1 MTIRKTVLLAAIAT
15 SVLSAPAFA
24 ADLTSIGMSVGNL
37 GNPFFLSMLKG
48 AEAKAKEITGS
59 KVEVTAVSSDYD
71 LNKQS
76 TQIDNFIAS
85 GVDMVLLNAAD
96 PTAIE
101 PAMVRLKAAGITSVA
116 LDVTAK
122 GADAQVQ
129 TDNIAAGRN
138 ACKYITDKL
147 GGNGNVVIITG
158 PPTSSVLDRVSG
170 CKESLAKSPG
180 IKILSDNQN
189 GKVTRE
195 GGLEVM
201 IGLLTAFD
209 KIDAVFTI
217 NDPQAIGADLAAKQL
232 NRTDLIITSVD
243 GAPDIEGALKQPGN
257 LIQASAA
264 QDPFAMAQKAVDVGY
279 DILQGK
285 QPAQTTILIPAE
297 LITRDNVAQYKGWT
311 ATK

>member
-1 MTIRKTVLLAAIAT
+1 MKFREKTDMTIRKTALLAAIAT

-147 GGNGNVVIITG
+147 GGKGNVVIITG
-158 PPTSSVLDRVSG
+158 PPTSSVSTGSAAARNRWPKAPASRS
-170 CKESLAKSPG
+170 CPTTRMAKS
-180 IKILSDNQN
+180 
-189 GKVTRE
+189 R
-195 GGLEVM
+195 
-201 IGLLTAFD
+201 A
-209 KIDAVFTI
+209 
-217 NDPQAIGADLAAKQL
+217 
-232 NRTDLIITSVD
+232 
-243 GAPDIEGALKQPGN
+243 
-257 LIQASAA
+257 
-264 QDPFAMAQKAVDVGY
+264 KAVWR
-279 DILQGK
+279 L
-285 QPAQTTILIPAE
+285 
-297 LITRDNVAQYKGWT
+297 
-311 ATK
+311 

>member
-1 MTIRKTVLLAAIAT
+1 MTILKTAMLALVAT
-15 SVLSAPAFA
+15 SALSAPAFA
-24 ADLTSIGMSVGNL
+24 KDLTSIGMSVGNL

-48 AEAKAKEITGS
+48 AQDKAKELAGHD
-59 KVEVTAVSSDYD
+59 VEVTAVSSDYD

-170 CKESLAKSPG
+170 CKESLSQSPG

-195 GGLEVM
+195 GGMEVM

-209 KIDAVFTI
+209 DIDAVFTI
-217 NDPQAIGADLAAKQL
+217 NDQEAIGADLAAKQL
-232 NRTDLIITSVD
+232 NRTDFFITSVD
-243 GAPDIEGALKQPGN
+243 GAPDMEQALKQPGS
-257 LIQASAA
+257 LIEASSS
-264 QDPFAMAQKAVDVGY
+264 QDPYAMAQKAVEVGY
-279 DILQGK
+279 AIFRAR
-285 QPAQTTILIPAE
+285 PPP
-297 LITRDNVAQYKGWT
+297 RR
-311 ATK
+311 

>member
-1 MTIRKTVLLAAIAT
+1 M
-15 SVLSAPAFA
+15 
-24 ADLTSIGMSVGNL
+24 
-37 GNPFFLSMLKG
+37 
-48 AEAKAKEITGS
+48 EI
-59 KVEVTAVSSDYD
+59 TAVSSDYD

-147 GGNGNVVIITG
+147 GGTGNVVIITG

-170 CKESLAKSPG
+170 CKNRWPRARASRSCPTTRTARSHAK
-180 IKILSDNQN
+180 
-189 GKVTRE
+189 
-195 GGLEVM
+195 
-201 IGLLTAFD
+201 
-209 KIDAVFTI
+209 
-217 NDPQAIGADLAAKQL
+217 AAW
-232 NRTDLIITSVD
+232 RS
-243 GAPDIEGALKQPGN
+243 
-257 LIQASAA
+257 
-264 QDPFAMAQKAVDVGY
+264 
-279 DILQGK
+279 
-285 QPAQTTILIPAE
+285 
-297 LITRDNVAQYKGWT
+297 
-311 ATK
+311 